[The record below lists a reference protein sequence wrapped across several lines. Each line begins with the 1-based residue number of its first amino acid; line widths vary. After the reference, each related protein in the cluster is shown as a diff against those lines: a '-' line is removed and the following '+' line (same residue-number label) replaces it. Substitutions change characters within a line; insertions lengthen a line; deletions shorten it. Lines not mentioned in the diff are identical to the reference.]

1 MLGVTPAYL
10 WVKVLHYLRKP
21 AVVDVKVAEKTQVK
35 GVKNYPR
42 KLVERTSGRFSLR
55 DVATYYSG
63 QLHQKEA
70 LDMIQMYIPLSIEER
85 FADMWRSGPKN
96 EIPSHVS
103 WHERLRQL
111 LSPEVQLQE
120 EMNVERV
127 YLLFAELLIQ
137 QSRSA
142 DPEYADRLL
151 SLIEVKKEKR
161 KRDYNWMD

>member
-1 MLGVTPAYL
+1 M
-10 WVKVLHYLRKP
+10 
-21 AVVDVKVAEKTQVK
+21 
-35 GVKNYPR
+35 
-42 KLVERTSGRFSLR
+42 RFSLR

-70 LDMIQMYIPLSIEER
+70 LDMIQMYIPESIEER

-96 EIPSHVS
+96 VTPNHVS
-103 WHERLRQL
+103 WHERLKQL

-151 SLIEVKKEKR
+151 SLIEIKKEKR